1 MDFDKMLSKLDQS
14 EYSNAQSFLDDIDLI
29 AENALVRNSLVYFFG
44 VFVILGTSRCHL
56 QINTVG
62 IIQARI
68 AQLVSYRLGTGEVP
82 GSNPSKG
89 ENFSIKISNSSQ
101 KDRCRRST

>member
-44 VFVILGTSRCHL
+44 VFVILGTSRCYL
-56 QINTVG
+56 QIKTVG
-62 IIQARI
+62 IIQAGI
-68 AQLVSYRLGTGEVP
+68 AQLVAYRLGTGEVR
-82 GSNPSKG
+82 GFKSRKG
-89 ENFSIKISNSSQ
+89 QEFFNENK
-101 KDRCRRST
+101 